1 MKIFKNLFHVS
12 LQCNDVQKTLE
23 FYKKLGFEQLFGIH
37 EGDDPEP
44 WDIYMKIAHD
54 QYLELQPVHSSN
66 PHPHPDK
73 VVYYPDQTVWHF
85 ALQTENMIEMISELQ
100 VQGIDIWLDP
110 NKTKRVLSIDDVF
123 HSDDGCLVAWL
134 VDPDGTPI
142 EVMEQVGMTMQRIH
156 DPE

>member
-1 MKIFKNLFHVS
+1 MKTFKNLFHVS
-12 LQCNDVQKTLE
+12 LQCNDVQKTLD
-23 FYKKLGFEQLFGIH
+23 YYLKLGCERLFGIH

-44 WDIYMKIAHD
+44 WDIYLKVAHE
-54 QYLELQPVHSSN
+54 QYIELQPVKSSN

-73 VVYYPDQTVWHF
+73 AVYHRDQTAWHF
-85 ALQTENMIEMISELQ
+85 ALQTESMENTLRDLAQNGIE
-100 VQGIDIWLDP
+100 VWKDP
-110 NKTKRVLSIDDVF
+110 YRNGRVVSMDDVF

-142 EVMEQVGMTMQRIH
+142 EIMEQVGLTKQRQY